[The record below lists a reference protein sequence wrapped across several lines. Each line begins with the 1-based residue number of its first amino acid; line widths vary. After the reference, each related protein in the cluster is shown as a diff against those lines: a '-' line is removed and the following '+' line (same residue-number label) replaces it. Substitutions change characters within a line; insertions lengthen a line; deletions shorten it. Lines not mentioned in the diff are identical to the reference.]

1 MSKILLINPPFNI
14 AKENYDSSISVGLLS
29 IATYLASKRV
39 SVKIIDGAR
48 QKDYMEL
55 IEKHIGDCEFA
66 GLSVMTTQISNA
78 LDICKFIRE
87 LNPRCKIIWGGGH
100 PTFFVRETAAHPLVD
115 IVCYGE
121 GELVMH
127 ELASGKGL
135 SEVKGIAYK
144 TPQSLAGDCGTTESG
159 LNRQNPHRNS
169 AGRDSAAAEPSQSP
183 SGNCDAIKTAESAS
197 GYSVDTESKIII
209 NEPMPLHDPAEMPL
223 FNWDLEPKEV
233 LKKLFL
239 IPSLT
244 SRGCPHRC
252 TFCINAILKNR
263 WRPRTAG
270 QVLRD
275 LDHIASKE
283 YFKNKRLR
291 FWDENFFVD
300 INRAKKIID
309 GMLERNFAMP
319 WETTIRAN
327 YIREG
332 MVDDELLAK
341 LKKTGCY
348 LLSFGAESG
357 SPRILQKIKKDIT
370 PDEVVNSAR
379 QCLKHGIIPQYSFMI
394 GLPGEKKED
403 MKMTLKLIDRLTAL
417 SDKVQILGPQ
427 AFRPYP
433 GSPLYEECVAAGWKA
448 PADLEEWAH
457 LVRNE
462 LSYLTVQNFP
472 WVKHK
477 DYVESMEAYVRFG
490 AHSVKSAMGSSIK
503 AQKWIK
509 LPFVLLCQLR
519 WKLKFFFFPIE
530 FKLAKRFVTK

>member
-1 MSKILLINPPFNI
+1 MKVLLINPPFNI

-29 IATYLASKRV
+29 IATYLASRRI
-39 SVKIIDGAR
+39 SVKIIDGGR
-48 QKDYMEL
+48 QKNYLDLIKKNIKNYDY
-55 IEKHIGDCEFA
+55 A
-66 GLSVMTTQISNA
+66 GLSVMTTQISKA
-78 LDICKFIRE
+78 LYISRLIKE
-87 LNPRCKIIWGGGH
+87 LNPGCKIIWGGGH
-100 PTFFVRETAAHPLVD
+100 PTFFVKETIAHPLID

-127 ELASGKGL
+127 EIACGKEL
-135 SEVKGIAYK
+135 SEIKGIAYK
-144 TPQSLAGDCGTTESG
+144 KKNE
-159 LNRQNPHRNS
+159 
-169 AGRDSAAAEPSQSP
+169 
-183 SGNCDAIKTAESAS
+183 
-197 GYSVDTESKIII
+197 III
-209 NEPMPLHDPAEMPL
+209 NEPMPLHDPAQMPL
-223 FNWDLEPKEV
+223 FNWELEAREI
-233 LKKLFL
+233 LEKLYL

-263 WRPRTAG
+263 WRPRTAE

-283 YFKNKRLR
+283 YFKHKRLR

-309 GMLERNFAMP
+309 GMLERNFNMP

-327 YIREG
+327 YVKEG

-357 SPRILQKIKKDIT
+357 SPRILAKIKKDIT
-370 PDEVVNSAR
+370 PDEVVNSAKM
-379 QCLKHGIIPQYSFMI
+379 CLKHNIIPQYSFMI
-394 GLPGEKKED
+394 GLPGETKED
-403 MKMTLKLIDRLTAL
+403 MKLTLKLIDKLIEL

-433 GSPLYEECVAAGWKA
+433 GSPLYEECVQAGWKA
-448 PADLEEWAH
+448 PATLEEWAH
-457 LVRNE
+457 LVENE
-462 LSYLTVQNFP
+462 LSYLTVRNFP

-477 DYVESMEAYVRFG
+477 DFVESMEAYVRFG
-490 AHSVKSAMGSSIK
+490 AHSLRSAMGSSVK
-503 AQKWIK
+503 AQKMIK
-509 LPFVLLCQLR
+509 LAFVLICKLR

-530 FKLAKRFVTK
+530 FKIAKRFVTK